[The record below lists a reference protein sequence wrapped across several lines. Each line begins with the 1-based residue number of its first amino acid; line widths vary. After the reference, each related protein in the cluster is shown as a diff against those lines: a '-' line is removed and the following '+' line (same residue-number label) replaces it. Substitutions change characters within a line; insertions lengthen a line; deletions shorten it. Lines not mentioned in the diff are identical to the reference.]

1 MPPGVQTLLFAPR
14 YAPIGLKRMM
24 NFCGDHD
31 FHDGVGVDPLR
42 GGHWG
47 AFDPHG
53 MIGGGVAH
61 VLMGLMRGP
70 CQLC

>member
-1 MPPGVQTLLFAPR
+1 MPPGVQTLLALR

-31 FHDGVGVDPLR
+31 FHDGVGVDPR
-42 GGHWG
+42 GGHFRG
-47 AFDPHG
+47 ASDPHG
-53 MIGGGVAH
+53 IGGEVAH